1 MKMAAAILL
10 SLCLLCG
17 CSAKNDQMDR
27 PMDLRSK
34 LLESN
39 GCSFTTVITADY
51 EDRIYTFTLDCTA
64 DSEGNLSFTV
74 SDPQTLNGITGKF
87 SEAGGALTFDDKV
100 LAFPLLADG
109 QLAPICTPWILL
121 NTLRSGYISACGQE
135 EENLRVYYDDSFE
148 NAVLHLE
155 VLLNENDIPLYGEI
169 FWRERRILS
178 ADIRNFVLL

>member
-1 MKMAAAILL
+1 M
-10 SLCLLCG
+10 
-17 CSAKNDQMDR
+17 
-27 PMDLRSK
+27 
-34 LLESN
+34 
-39 GCSFTTVITADY
+39 
-51 EDRIYTFTLDCTA
+51 
-64 DSEGNLSFTV
+64 
-74 SDPQTLNGITGKF
+74 
-87 SEAGGALTFDDKV
+87 TFDDKV

-155 VLLNENDIPLYGEI
+155 VLLNEDDIPLYGEI